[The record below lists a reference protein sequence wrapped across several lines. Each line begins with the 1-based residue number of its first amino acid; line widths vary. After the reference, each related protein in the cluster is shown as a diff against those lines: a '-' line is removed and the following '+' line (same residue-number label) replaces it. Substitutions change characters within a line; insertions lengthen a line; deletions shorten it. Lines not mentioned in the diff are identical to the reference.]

1 MTAAAAALVST
12 DLDFFKHDRDFH
24 LSTPPLF
31 FTFLIPTR
39 YYFYTFLASFKK
51 KFDFWSNSKVLH
63 VKTFFFCWRLIGK
76 LFDAKISTAINWVS
90 EQERER
96 EEIKIKSIH
105 QIWSIIVMMMIM
117 NMCVKNLWWIENI
130 TVVLKMKDWYPKWT
144 HLLFNWRLEGFMV
157 I

>member
-51 KFDFWSNSKVLH
+51 KLDFWSNSKVLH
-63 VKTFFFCWRLIGK
+63 VKTFFCWRLIGK

-105 QIWSIIVMMMIM
+105 QNMIHYCHDDDYEYVRKELVM
-117 NMCVKNLWWIENI
+117 
-130 TVVLKMKDWYPKWT
+130 DWKYYGGSQDE
-144 HLLFNWRLEGFMV
+144 RL
-157 I
+157 IS